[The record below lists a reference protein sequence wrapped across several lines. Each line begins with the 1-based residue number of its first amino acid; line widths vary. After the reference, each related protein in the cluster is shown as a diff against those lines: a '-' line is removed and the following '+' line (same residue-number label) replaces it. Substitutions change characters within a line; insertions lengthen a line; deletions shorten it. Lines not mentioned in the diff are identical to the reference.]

1 MFISVIVSP
10 ECLHLFVYF
19 WYVVEAHGGA
29 RTEPTR
35 MKKNKRN
42 RRKRGTNSS
51 DEGQNRGRLGDMRDV
66 GKNEG

>member
-1 MFISVIVSP
+1 
-10 ECLHLFVYF
+10 
-19 WYVVEAHGGA
+19 
-29 RTEPTR
+29 